1 MYPRVIVKYSS
12 GVHKGEYEG
21 YVLQD
26 MGKDALVLWTK
37 DNTINVVEKKIVE
50 YTSDDL
56 LIDLRKSI
64 CNNTEAV
71 RNNTEAVQ
79 KLQDTVN
86 TLQNQV
92 SKAKTDFVE
101 FKNYVMEYIKEEE
114 ANRKAIIAVLE
125 QLKRNNSYEES
136 PKRRKLGI

>member
-1 MYPRVIVKYSS
+1 MNPKVIVKYSS
-12 GVHKGEYEG
+12 GVHQGEYEG

-37 DNTINVVEKKIVE
+37 DNTINVVEKKIIE

-56 LIDLRKSI
+56 LVDLRKSI
-64 CNNTEAV
+64 CDK
-71 RNNTEAVQ
+71 TEAVQ

-86 TLQNQV
+86 ILQNQV

-136 PKRRKLGI
+136 PKRPKLGI